1 MLHFDL
7 VLLLPP
13 DEANLSKRRKVTESS
28 EEIEKRLESLICRV
42 GEKSTS
48 SLESNLEGLS
58 VVLAAD
64 LPNFKSQ
71 ILRIL
76 VLWCVF
82 FLNSVAR
89 MVSLKIY
96 HFLSISSYQ
105 LPEKCT
111 IYSTLVGLLNVRNY
125 NCGSDFV
132 EMIIREL
139 KRLINQNQ
147 YEEGSY
153 IVSCVL

>member
-1 MLHFDL
+1 M
-7 VLLLPP
+7 
-13 DEANLSKRRKVTESS
+13 SKRRKVSESS

-76 VLWCVF
+76 VLWWVELLFKILFIMHLTNLFAVLISCQKNVPYTA
-82 FLNSVAR
+82 L
-89 MVSLKIY
+89 SL
-96 HFLSISSYQ
+96 
-105 LPEKCT
+105 
-111 IYSTLVGLLNVRNY
+111 
-125 NCGSDFV
+125 DF
-132 EMIIREL
+132 
-139 KRLINQNQ
+139 
-147 YEEGSY
+147 
-153 IVSCVL
+153 